1 MSLAIHI
8 HPADNVAVALQPIAK
23 GTAVALP
30 DLGLTVVAAGDI
42 PQGHKLAVRPIAA
55 GENVLISAPTGTGQS
70 SRCSAGRS
78 VTKSAPKSRPS
89 GRALRV
95 SWCRALPA
103 LRCR

>member
-55 GENVLISAPTGTGQS
+55 GENAV
-70 SRCSAGRS
+70 
-78 VTKSAPKSRPS
+78 
-89 GRALRV
+89 
-95 SWCRALPA
+95 
-103 LRCR
+103 